1 MAMSALLT
9 VTATASDG
17 GATAMSSDGEWLP
30 APSRGPPAKAKAKVR
45 TKRAGLMT
53 VMPSVTS
60 RAGESSDARIVEQQR
75 L

>member
-30 APSRGPPAKAKAKVR
+30 APSRGPPAKAKVR

-60 RAGESSDARIVEQQR
+60 RAGESSDARIVERQR